1 MVDSI
6 VIGSVDQQCA
16 HTHAFLKGTGVFN
29 PKDIA
34 FKGKVQLACK
44 LVAIVCK
51 HLATLVCNLYLRFH
65 IGIQR
70 YCFFLKIKR
79 QPVLV
84 ACFDNIL
91 VVISLPV

>member
-34 FKGKVQLACK
+34 FKGKVQLAYK
-44 LVAIVCK
+44 LVAIIGYDF
-51 HLATLVCNLYLRFH
+51 ASLVCCLYFRFH
-65 IGIQR
+65 FVVQR